1 MFSQELQADAK
12 GQRALRWNETFAFLA
27 GGNVAAS
34 EALELQLKQT
44 VGQLLCFAWVPY
56 MYVYSDDRL
65 TTLFFKKSA
74 AAHLPHHRH
83 LQDPLGS
90 CHWHGGVCDHDME
103 P

>member
-44 VGQLLCFAWVPY
+44 VGQLLCFAWVSY
-56 MYVYSDDRL
+56 MCIL
-65 TTLFFKKSA
+65 TDSQLFF
-74 AAHLPHHRH
+74 
-83 LQDPLGS
+83 
-90 CHWHGGVCDHDME
+90 
-103 P
+103 